1 MAFRTCLGCTP
12 PRPGQEPIGGEHPTA
27 ADDDGYAAIL
37 FPHDA
42 GTHSVLLVRASDD
55 SELAMTRHSAVFDS
69 LVWRIP
75 VLADAVDPRRFT
87 PLSDPQAGGGLTNTF
102 RSQSM
107 DGRPALP
114 GVVLIGDAV
123 STTNPAAGR
132 GISLGLRQVR
142 ELLRLLTAE
151 NDLGQVAVAFDAWC
165 QQEVRPWF
173 LDHVLWDAGLL
184 RRWSGR
190 RLDLAQPIPS
200 DVVCAR
206 PLWCRLSL
214 RPLRRTER
222 WRPCRRCWTRSDPS
236 HGTCWGRAGSLSGP
250 RDRVGASWSPGS
262 PPEAQPKR
270 PLT

>member
-1 MAFRTCLGCTP
+1 M
-12 PRPGQEPIGGEHPTA
+12 
-27 ADDDGYAAIL
+27 
-37 FPHDA
+37 
-42 GTHSVLLVRASDD
+42 LLVRASDD
-55 SELAMTRHSAVFDS
+55 DELAMARHSAVFDS

-102 RSQSM
+102 RSQSL

-142 ELLRLLTAE
+142 ELLRLLTARA
-151 NDLGQVAVAFDAWC
+151 DLGQVAVAFDAWC
-165 QQEVRPWF
+165 QEEVRPWF

-200 DVVCAR
+200 DVVCAAAAVVPAIAPAAAAYGAMAALPSVLDPFR
-206 PLWCRLSL
+206 PVARDLLGAGWQPQWAAGPSRDELVSRL
-214 RPLRRTER
+214 
-222 WRPCRRCWTRSDPS
+222 
-236 HGTCWGRAGSLSGP
+236 A
-250 RDRVGASWSPGS
+250 A
-262 PPEAQPKR
+262 
-270 PLT
+270 